1 PPTYEGDDGAR
12 RVEISPAV
20 TIEVNVVG
28 EEAFKPVFK
37 AMVALRNALVDN
49 EPEKLGGEV
58 LGALDEAINNLLR
71 IRAEVGAKANRLET
85 AANRLEELEINVSRV
100 LSETEDVDVAKAIME
115 LKMQEN
121 VYRLALASGARIIQ
135 PTLMDFLR

>member
-1 PPTYEGDDGAR
+1 K
-12 RVEISPAV
+12 VEISPGV
-20 TIEVNVVG
+20 TLEVNVVG
-28 EEAFKPVFK
+28 DEAFGPVFE
-37 AMVALRNALVDN
+37 AMVALRDALMNDQPDEISN
-49 EPEKLGGEV
+49 TILGE
-58 LGALDEAINNLLR
+58 LDAAIDNLLR
-71 IRAEVGAKANRLET
+71 IRAEVGAKANRLEA
-85 AANRLEELEINVSRV
+85 AANRLHELDLNVSRV